1 MALNPVTQ
9 YQDDR
14 NLWARQ
20 RLWAHRRPPFDL
32 VGWVLDLGGIGPGL
46 RVLDVGCGNGAYLR
60 AMQARGAEAL
70 GCDLSLGMLHSA
82 LPHPTLVN
90 ADVTKLPLSTASF
103 DVVLAP
109 HMLYHVTDRGAAAHG
124 LRRVLRPGG
133 TCIVVA
139 NGAGHLRSLLD
150 LVEAAARQATPGWE
164 AMRSSY
170 TGVFSLDNGASQLA
184 VAFDS
189 VSCVRPVGVAP
200 VTIDDATIVADYVAS
215 VADHY
220 QDEVARPWSEVVA
233 EVRRAVHEVID
244 AEGAFVVAGDTGA
257 FVCR

>member
-1 MALNPVTQ
+1 MNPVTQ
-9 YQDDR
+9 YEDDR

-20 RLWAHRRPPFDL
+20 RLWDQRRPPFDL
-32 VGWVLDLGGIGPGL
+32 VGWVLDLAGIGPGL

-60 AMQARGAEAL
+60 AVQARGAEAV
-70 GCDLSLGMLHSA
+70 GCDLSLGMLRSA
-82 LPHPTLVN
+82 LPHPALINT
-90 ADVTKLPLSTASF
+90 DVTRLPLPTASF

-109 HMLYHVTDRGAAAHG
+109 HMLYHVTNRGAAASE

-133 TCIVVA
+133 TGIVVT
-139 NGAGHLRSLLD
+139 NGAGHLRSLQD

-164 AMRSSY
+164 MRSPY
-170 TGVFSLDNGASQLA
+170 TGVFSLANGASQLA

-189 VSCVRPVGVAP
+189 VSCVRPDGVAP
-200 VTIDDATIVADYVAS
+200 VTIGDASIVADYVAS

-244 AEGAFVVAGDTGA
+244 AEGAFVDAGDTGA
-257 FVCR
+257 FVCH